1 MAPLGSAT
9 VEEEGVGVSVPTT
22 TPREE
27 PVRIERVGKDE
38 LNLTDRPFWILK
50 NRKDHPTRLE
60 FSDGKT
66 QWIVN
71 TSSDHGLPTSADVDV
86 YVVLME
92 LTREQSVPD
101 QVFFTVRELCRRL
114 GWNDSGASYQR
125 VDKALDRLWGVGIS
139 TTRFYDRATRTY
151 VAKDRFRLLERVHL
165 VRRADNRN
173 MDEND
178 PRSWIRWSPEI
189 LTNYRAGYLKSLN
202 VSLYLSFE
210 TDYAKLLYRYLDRR
224 GWDGKETYEE
234 PLLELA
240 QRHLGIEPRYAPSQ
254 IRQRLEPAHREL
266 VDKRFLRAYEY
277 FEAGP
282 RRTDPLMI
290 RYHYGALVT
299 PRGGYQAETSPRR
312 SPATPAELPL
322 PAPNI
327 PAHPPLS
334 PPEVEL
340 LHRLL
345 ALEVDPLTARELVR
359 DRPEVC
365 RRQLEYLPLRKADRN
380 AAGLLVRSIQGDWA
394 RPEPTEH
401 ERAEQSAVRV
411 AEQTR
416 RELHTR
422 QREDLRIRE
431 ERQAWESYW
440 SSLQE
445 EAQERSATE
454 ARLRLLR
461 EQPHLAPVVVKE
473 GKELNIHGLLQ
484 SYLQDASGW
493 KALRQRLYGTG
504 GTGTNG
510 SH

>member
-1 MAPLGSAT
+1 MTSIASTSVVAD
-9 VEEEGVGVSVPTT
+9 GVGVSVPTT
-22 TPREE
+22 TALQE
-27 PVRIERVGKDE
+27 PLRADRLGKDE

-50 NRKDHPTRLE
+50 NRKDNPTRLE

-92 LTREQSVPD
+92 LTREQGVPD

-165 VRRADNRN
+165 VRRADNRSAE
-173 MDEND
+173 END
-178 PRSWIRWSPEI
+178 PRSWVRWSPEI
-189 LTNYRAGYLKSLN
+189 LNNYRAGYLKSLN

-234 PLLELA
+234 PLVELA

-266 VDKRFLRAYEY
+266 VEKRFLRAYEY

-282 RRTDPLMI
+282 RRNDPLMI

-299 PRGGYQAETSPRR
+299 PRGGYQTEAAVRRPISSPIDV
-312 SPATPAELPL
+312 PPTLTQVPPPMLD
-322 PAPNI
+322 APD
-327 PAHPPLS
+327 AA
-334 PPEVEL
+334 L
-340 LHRLL
+340 LQRLL
-345 ALEVDPLTARELVR
+345 AHEVDPETARDLVR
-359 DRPEVC
+359 ERPEIC
-365 RRQLEYLPLRKADRN
+365 QRQLEYLPLRKADRN
-380 AAGLLVRSIQGDWA
+380 VAGLLVRSIQADWS
-394 RPEPTEH
+394 RPEATER
-401 ERAEQSAVRV
+401 ERVEQSAARG

-416 RELHTR
+416 RELRSR
-422 QREDLRIRE
+422 QDEDARIRE
-431 ERQAWESYW
+431 ERQSWENYW
-440 SSLQE
+440 HGLPE
-445 EAQERSATE
+445 EARERSAAE

-461 EQPHLAPVVVKE
+461 EQPHLAPVAIRE

-484 SYLQDASGW
+484 IYLQDASGW
-493 KALRQRLYGTG
+493 KVQRQRVDCG
-504 GTGTNG
+504 GSASNG
-510 SH
+510 